1 MFRWTLIVLS
11 LAVSGS
17 AFAQRDLSGVEIKAT
32 KLSDHVYM
40 LEGRGGNIGVS
51 VGKNGV
57 LIIDDQF
64 APLAEKIRAVIGEL
78 GGANPTFILNTHH
91 HGDHTGG
98 NASFGKEGVIVA
110 HRNVRNRLAAKRVDD
125 KPLPEAALPE
135 ITFDEGLS
143 IHFNGEELRVVHFPN
158 AHTDGDGVVFFTES
172 NVVHTGDLFF
182 NGRFPYV
189 DLRSGGSVQG
199 YTEAVRSL
207 LKQIPP
213 DAEIIP
219 GHGPLAGPDDLR
231 TSLEML
237 EMTVDLV
244 RQAIGAGKTLEEIQ
258 TAGVPEKW
266 QSWGEGWMST
276 DRWLFI
282 VYNSYK

>member
-1 MFRWTLIVLS
+1 MPEDVSTGPVDHNEQLPPPALEEVSRGVYAYIQLDGTWGLNNSGFIAGTD
-11 LAVSGS
+11 AVSVIDTCFTEARTRSFLS
-17 AFAQRDLSGVEIKAT
+17 AIRGVTDLPVRT
-32 KLSDHVYM
+32 LV
-40 LEGRGGNIGVS
+40 
-51 VGKNGV
+51 
-57 LIIDDQF
+57 
-64 APLAEKIRAVIGEL
+64 
-78 GGANPTFILNTHH
+78 NTHH

-98 NASFGKEGVIVA
+98 NASFGKKGVIVA

-189 DLRSGGSVQG
+189 DLSSGGSVQG

-219 GHGPLAGPDDLR
+219 GHGPLARLDDLG

-276 DRWLFI
+276 DRWLSI